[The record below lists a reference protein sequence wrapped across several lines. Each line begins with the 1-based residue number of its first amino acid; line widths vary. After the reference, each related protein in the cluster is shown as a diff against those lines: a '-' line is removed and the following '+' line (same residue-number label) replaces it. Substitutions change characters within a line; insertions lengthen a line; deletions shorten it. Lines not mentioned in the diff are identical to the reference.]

1 MRSVLVL
8 LLGNRPHG
16 DHVAGG
22 GGLVIEWLGT
32 VLCGLSVLCWRFSA
46 VIFLWWFSV
55 GPHIAR
61 RQLPLLFPVD
71 DVKLLV
77 TVLNILLSPYPAYRI
92 RTSVLS
98 VLPLC
103 LLM

>member
-1 MRSVLVL
+1 MRNVLVL

-46 VIFLWWFSV
+46 VVVLCWAAYSQEAASATFS
-55 GPHIAR
+55 
-61 RQLPLLFPVD
+61 
-71 DVKLLV
+71 
-77 TVLNILLSPYPAYRI
+77 
-92 RTSVLS
+92 
-98 VLPLC
+98 C
-103 LLM
+103 